1 MYTQVNSWPWSSMKP
16 YFCQDSCITGSHYTL
31 QVHLHLK
38 VDNFLGLSRQAQDI
52 CLCQSTARGKGKR
65 MICTC
70 WWPHLTWS
78 ASAVLL
84 QSTSFLGQVQQ
95 PHKYNLPHLLLTPN
109 LWSCS
114 IWPRREAIWRRT
126 GACKTRCWS
135 WSGRMWLAADHFLPL
150 SSCIWL
156 AEMGVTWK
164 TQRSV
169 RKIFIIFIFIFIE

>member
-95 PHKYNLPHLLLTPN
+95 LHKYNLPHLLLTPN
-109 LWSCS
+109 LWSCW
-114 IWPRREAIWRRT
+114 IWPRREAIWVYRNFFFYLLIFMNE
-126 GACKTRCWS
+126 KTLLRICFKQY
-135 WSGRMWLAADHFLPL
+135 LVFDI
-150 SSCIWL
+150 CN
-156 AEMGVTWK
+156 
-164 TQRSV
+164 
-169 RKIFIIFIFIFIE
+169 